1 MKQVFTSLAI
11 VGFLMVSTIDNN
23 VWATSAEDVIRTTT
37 NEVLDAPE
45 ILKDPKEVGKLL
57 DKVFSF
63 YLMSKSVLGKHWK
76 SANKNQK
83 RRFIRAFRGLLI
95 RTYSKALVEAA
106 GKVKKEDVKYFS
118 KVRGK
123 TTTVFTNVQ
132 QKGKKAIKVKYEM
145 RKRKVN
151 KGKDKGKKKW
161 RVYNVIV
168 GGVSLVN
175 NYRTEFRK
183 KVKNKGLD
191 ALIREIKN
199 RK

>member
-37 NEVLDAPE
+37 NEVLDDPARLE
-45 ILKDPKEVGKLL
+45 DPKEVGKLL

-63 YLMSKSVLGKHWK
+63 YRMSRSVLGKHWK
-76 SANKNQK
+76 SATLKQK
-83 RRFIRAFRGLLI
+83 KRFIKAFRDLLI

-106 GKVKKEDVKYFS
+106 GKVKKEDVKYSS
-118 KVRGK
+118 KMRGK
-123 TTTVFTNVQ
+123 TTTVFTEIQ
-132 QKGKKAIKVKYEM
+132 QKGKKAIQVKYEM
-145 RKRKVN
+145 RKH
-151 KGKDKGKKKW
+151 KGKW
-161 RVYNVIV
+161 QVYNVVV

-175 NYRTEFRK
+175 NYRTEFRN
-183 KVKNKGLD
+183 KVKNIGLN

-199 RK
+199 RKK

>member
-83 RRFIRAFRGLLI
+83 RRFIKAFRDLLI

-106 GKVKKEDVKYFS
+106 GKVKKGDVKYFS

-123 TTTVFTNVQ
+123 TTTVFTNVR
-132 QKGKKAIKVKYEM
+132 QKGKKAIKVRYDMRM
-145 RKRKVN
+145 RK
-151 KGKDKGKKKW
+151 GKW
-161 RVYNVIV
+161 QVYNVTV
-168 GGVSLVN
+168 AGVSLVN

-183 KVKNKGLD
+183 KVKKKGLN
-191 ALIREIKN
+191 ALIKEIKN
-199 RK
+199 RKK